1 MSKTKF
7 WSIVYAFLILQMIVG
22 YVVSQYYLDVGAQIM
37 ISAGI
42 TIVLIT
48 PIVICMYLWSK
59 LNA

>member
-7 WSIVYAFLILQMIVG
+7 WSIVYVFLFLQMITG

-37 ISAGI
+37 ISGGI
-42 TIVLIT
+42 TTVLIT